1 MLLQIKNKVLL
12 LKIIAYLD
20 ELNITYTT
28 NIDDEYEYIIVGELS
43 RKNISL
49 IEKTDKKVIF
59 ITYLIENKIIMK
71 NKFFLIKLNNIL
83 RKCFKVVVSMP
94 SIKKVI
100 EHENV
105 IIIEKETSSINLYE
119 RFKINKNKKK
129 ILIIDLEGKKYNI
142 LEEITKLYPK
152 YEFVYLTHNEKIK
165 RNNYT
170 IIKDNNE
177 RNYIELIK
185 MSSLVIVCD
194 INIDILYLYPII
206 ILKKQII
213 MKNSPLYDDYFINS
227 KNIYLFQDKKELLLK
242 LKKIMEKRVANLT
255 DEAYLLVTKNSFQK
269 TINKIKNNF
278 NKM

>member
-1 MLLQIKNKVLL
+1 VLLQIKNKVLL
-12 LKIIAYLD
+12 LKIISYLD

-28 NIDDEYEYIIVGELS
+28 NINDEYEYIIVGELS

-83 RKCFKVVVSMP
+83 KKCFKVVVSMP
-94 SIKKVI
+94 SIKKI
-100 EHENV
+100 IDQENV
-105 IIIEKETSSINLYE
+105 IVIEKEVDNINLYE

-129 ILIIDLEGKKYNI
+129 ILIVDLEGKKYNI
-142 LEEITKLYPK
+142 LEELIKLYPK
-152 YEFVYLTHNEKIK
+152 YEFIYLTHNEKIK
-165 RNNYT
+165 KNNHL
-170 IIKDNNE
+170 IIKDSNE
-177 RNYIELIK
+177 KNYIELIK
-185 MSSLVIVCD
+185 MCSLVIILD
-194 INIDILYLYPII
+194 TNIDISYLYPII

-213 MKNSPLYDDYFINS
+213 MKNSPLYDNYLINS

-242 LKKIMEKRVANLT
+242 LKKIIEKRVANLT
-255 DEAYLLVTKNSFQK
+255 DEAYELIVRNSFKK